1 MFYILKNG
9 LVFVLYGDCRHPF
22 VFSSH
27 TLGLVLIGLHTFVHP
42 FKEDFAI
49 SLLKEKPGNTRPRS
63 LTPFQKRR
71 PCSHG
76 SCRPFSGWEPSGISP
91 WPHAHSPSPGRSPA
105 GPPCCWLPPP
115 REDLQPGTTPRWGT
129 TRTSSR
135 AREREK
141 LKGVKGF

>member
-1 MFYILKNG
+1 M
-9 LVFVLYGDCRHPF
+9 LYGDCRHPF

-42 FKEDFAI
+42 FKENFAI

-91 WPHAHSPSPGRSPA
+91 WPHSHSPSPGRSPA
-105 GPPCCWLPPP
+105 GPPCCWAATSAGGPPAGDNP
-115 REDLQPGTTPRWGT
+115 TVGNNKDQL
-129 TRTSSR
+129 SR
-135 AREREK
+135 AREREAEGCEGI
-141 LKGVKGF
+141 LETESICLR